1 MSNNTKGILTYS
13 ILTILTTSILTLPLM
28 VLRELYQYKKYLKP
42 CGLNFEWDDI
52 VRYSFVIIAACILM
66 DLVLVTNGVVK

>member
-42 CGLNFEWDDI
+42 CGINFEWDDV
-52 VRYSFVIIAACILM
+52 VRYSITIIATEAIRDAIM
-66 DLVLVTNGVVK
+66 IALV

>member
-28 VLRELYQYKKYLKP
+28 VLRELYQYKKYLEP
-42 CGLNFEWDDI
+42 CGLNFEWDDV
-52 VRYSFVIIAACILM
+52 VRYSIIIIFAQIVQIVIINIFI
-66 DLVLVTNGVVK
+66 

>member
-28 VLRELYQYKKYLKP
+28 GLRELYQYKKYIKP
-42 CGLNFEWDDI
+42 CGLNFEWDDV
-52 VRYSFVIIAACILM
+52 VRYSITIIATEAIR
-66 DLVLVTNGVVK
+66 DAIIIALV

>member
-28 VLRELYQYKKYLKP
+28 VLRELYQYKKYIKP
-42 CGLNFEWDDI
+42 CGLNFEWDDV
-52 VRYSFVIIAACILM
+52 VRYSITIIATEAIR
-66 DLVLVTNGVVK
+66 DAIIALV

>member
-42 CGLNFEWDDI
+42 CRLNFEWDDV
-52 VRYSFVIIAACILM
+52 VRYSIIIIATEAIR
-66 DLVLVTNGVVK
+66 DAIIIALV

>member
-42 CGLNFEWDDI
+42 CGLNFEWDDV
-52 VRYSFVIIAACILM
+52 VRYSLIIMLTQILQLVIINIFI
-66 DLVLVTNGVVK
+66 

>member
-42 CGLNFEWDDI
+42 CGLNFEWDDV
-52 VRYSFVIIAACILM
+52 VRYSIIIIATEAIR
-66 DLVLVTNGVVK
+66 DAIIIALV

>member
-28 VLRELYQYKKYLKP
+28 VLRELHQYKKYLKP
-42 CGLNFEWDDI
+42 CGINFEWDDV
-52 VRYSFVIIAACILM
+52 VRYSITIIATEAIRDAIMIALI
-66 DLVLVTNGVVK
+66 

>member
-28 VLRELYQYKKYLKP
+28 VLREIYQYKKYLKP
-42 CGLNFEWDDI
+42 CGINFEWDDV
-52 VRYSFVIIAACILM
+52 VRYSITIIATEAIR
-66 DLVLVTNGVVK
+66 DAIIALV

>member
-42 CGLNFEWDDI
+42 CGLNFEWDDV
-52 VRYSFVIIAACILM
+52 VRYSITIIFAQIVQLVIINTFI
-66 DLVLVTNGVVK
+66 

>member
-1 MSNNTKGILTYS
+1 MQNNTKGILTYF

-42 CGLNFEWDDI
+42 CGINFEWDDV
-52 VRYSFVIIAACILM
+52 VRYSITIMLAQILQLLIIKIFI
-66 DLVLVTNGVVK
+66 

>member
-28 VLRELYQYKKYLKP
+28 VLRELYQYKNYLKP
-42 CGLNFEWDDI
+42 CGINFEWDDV
-52 VRYSFVIIAACILM
+52 VRYSITIIATEAIR
-66 DLVLVTNGVVK
+66 DAIIIALV

>member
-1 MSNNTKGILTYS
+1 MSNNTKGILIYS

-42 CGLNFEWDDI
+42 CGLNFEWDDV
-52 VRYSFVIIAACILM
+52 VRYSIIIIFAQIVQLVIINIFI
-66 DLVLVTNGVVK
+66 

>member
-1 MSNNTKGILTYS
+1 MSNNTKSILTYS

-42 CGLNFEWDDI
+42 CGINFEWDDV
-52 VRYSFVIIAACILM
+52 VRYSITIIFAQIVQLVIINIFI
-66 DLVLVTNGVVK
+66 

>member
-42 CGLNFEWDDI
+42 CGINFEWYDV
-52 VRYSFVIIAACILM
+52 VRYSIIIIATEAIR
-66 DLVLVTNGVVK
+66 DAIIIALV

>member
-13 ILTILTTSILTLPLM
+13 ILTILTTSILTLPIM

-42 CGLNFEWDDI
+42 CGINFELDD
-52 VRYSFVIIAACILM
+52 
-66 DLVLVTNGVVK
+66 VVKYSITIMLAQILQLKIFIK

>member
-13 ILTILTTSILTLPLM
+13 ILTILTTSILILPLM

-42 CGLNFEWDDI
+42 CGINFEWDDV
-52 VRYSFVIIAACILM
+52 VRYSITIIATEAIRDAIM
-66 DLVLVTNGVVK
+66 IVLV

>member
-28 VLRELYQYKKYLKP
+28 VLRELYQYKKYIKP
-42 CGLNFEWDDI
+42 CGLNFEWDDV
-52 VRYSFVIIAACILM
+52 VRYSIIIIATEAIRDAIM
-66 DLVLVTNGVVK
+66 IALV

>member
-42 CGLNFEWDDI
+42 CGLNFEWDDV
-52 VRYSFVIIAACILM
+52 VRYSIIIIFAQIVQLVIINI
-66 DLVLVTNGVVK
+66 VI

>member
-42 CGLNFEWDDI
+42 CGLNFEWDDV
-52 VRYSFVIIAACILM
+52 VRYSLVILFAQIMQIIILA
-66 DLVLVTNGVVK
+66 VFNII